1 MFLTFAARLTFLVWN
16 ANEDKSR
23 EYRNDENSI
32 KLWNGLPYGG
42 FSQRLEPVKK
52 EHTRILDD
60 RTQIRH
66 RCP

>member
-42 FSQRLEPVKK
+42 FSQRPEPVKK
-52 EHTRILDD
+52 EHT
-60 RTQIRH
+60 
-66 RCP
+66 